1 MKLNLYNIY
10 LNIHNY
16 AKVPNCSLS
25 FCVFQRISS
34 GHTLEETHLGVTYD
48 EDKTPLFV
56 IECSGHALNYIV
68 YVMLLTGA
76 MTRRSPYLIP
86 FVAHCIAGI
95 SLFLGFTEAT
105 FFLGLQCFKECTWG
119 NCKFTLLSLLSI
131 IMLVC
136 ECVFL
141 TYSRKFY
148 LEIKKTDPSQDNEQA
163 EQEEGL
169 LQYKTANANQ

>member
-1 MKLNLYNIY
+1 
-10 LNIHNY
+10 
-16 AKVPNCSLS
+16 
-25 FCVFQRISS
+25 
-34 GHTLEETHLGVTYD
+34 
-48 EDKTPLFV
+48 
-56 IECSGHALNYIV
+56 
-68 YVMLLTGA
+68 MLLVGT
-76 MTRRSPYLIP
+76 MTRRSQYLIP

-95 SLFLGFTEAT
+95 SLFLGFTEAS

-131 IMLVC
+131 TILVC

-148 LEIKKTDPSQDNEQA
+148 LEIKKTESSQDNEEA

-169 LQYKTANANQ
+169 LQDKSVKRKSVTEG